1 MVENILLTVQ
11 NYFYC
16 IILNI
21 FLLTLFTASMD
32 YYQIFSITIIDHFDV
47 NTILDDRSNQISITT
62 EYFLVPKRHK
72 SIF

>member
-62 EYFLVPKRHK
+62 EYFLVLKRHK